1 MSDIP
6 GSTRSTRHAQTVNE
20 GSDRPGFAPMGD
32 HVVEKLLDF
41 VHGPL
46 IKRLEPFIRA
56 NVAGFDGVAA
66 QDEHTHARYA
76 LFVEYTALF
85 EASVAE
91 FLASHGLDMDS
102 FQALGR
108 DLEKDEDKRDVV
120 VLCLSTLE
128 FSNFVEFMAAE
139 SERRCVAKGDA
150 ADMGL

>member
-1 MSDIP
+1 MEVPSECARR
-6 GSTRSTRHAQTVNE
+6 GGGETWV
-20 GSDRPGFAPMGD
+20 APMGD
-32 HVVEKLLDF
+32 HGLVEQLLDF